1 MLSISPWE
9 ILITIV
15 NILVLYAI
23 FRIFLFKPVMGVINK
38 REELIKKSFSD
49 AENDKKTAREMKLS
63 YEEKLNSAS
72 QQAHEIV
79 SKAKENAEKTKLT
92 AINEAHVQAEEI
104 KNQAAK
110 DIEDMKKKAGLE
122 AKEHIAELAIM
133 AAEKIIE
140 KGDTYDEG
148 SSK

>member
-49 AENDKKTAREMKLS
+49 AENDEMKLS

-110 DIEDMKKKAGLE
+110 DIEDMKKKAELE
-122 AKEHIAELAIM
+122 AKEHIAELAIV

>member
-49 AENDKKTAREMKLS
+49 AENDKKTAKEMKLS

-72 QQAHEIV
+72 QQAQEII
-79 SKAKENAEKTKLT
+79 SKAKENAEKAKQDS
-92 AINEAHVQAEEI
+92 INQAYAEAEEI

-110 DIEDMKKKAGLE
+110 DIEDMKQKAELE
-122 AKEHIAELAIM
+122 AKEHIAELAVM

-148 SSK
+148 SNK